1 MGVFG
6 QALGGLA
13 GQLGSQILPI
23 PGVDGKSFGSF
34 LGGLLPFKKGGVVPA
49 YARGGVIVPVPV
61 PIRKYQK
68 GGKVKKSKSR
78 KSRK

>member
-34 LGGLLPFKKGGVVPA
+34 LGGLLPF
-49 YARGGVIVPVPV
+49 ARGGMVPA
-61 PIRKYQK
+61 PIRKYQR
-68 GGKVKKSKSR
+68 GGRVKSGKRRSR
-78 KSRK
+78 K